1 MTKHNRKTSSLQQRL
16 TIMNQGNEISNN
28 VVEKLSKNDDAFQ
41 KLSSYLLQK
50 KNSRTQLLQNSQS
63 ERTLIPKSSVNMTL
77 KRQILDIQKTKD
89 SIEE

>member
-1 MTKHNRKTSSLQQRL
+1 
-16 TIMNQGNEISNN
+16 MNQGNEISNN

-89 SIEE
+89 SIVE

>member
-1 MTKHNRKTSSLQQRL
+1 
-16 TIMNQGNEISNN
+16 MNQGNEISNN

-89 SIEE
+89 LIEPTTPNNYKSNKVLLSKI

>member
-1 MTKHNRKTSSLQQRL
+1 
-16 TIMNQGNEISNN
+16 MNQGNEISNN